1 MGAIFVVVSSI
12 VSHPPPEL
20 QVADTLITLSWNC
33 TFLPSRQL
41 FFCSNPSQVPMLV
54 VRCHSNRFFCVA
66 GPSHRFIVS
75 LNRLITLSRYVQTAE
90 YDTVPTHETHYFATK
105 VENFKVP
112 QWCIL
117 MKTSSILNRRWNWVH
132 FLCDAKWLQPRLP
145 PSSFLSH
152 SPSLMVQIHW
162 GHFFWK
168 IKFHLFFSVECM
180 SSFHS
185 ISFTLIWTAVGTST
199 FKQNSYLFSWRAHHK
214 CRLPIPVQHPFIPG
228 ALPQRSIPQYFS
240 ILGHQTDG
248 GTDPTLLFPPFLMC
262 PFMSP
267 MLLSSQLHFH
277 ALLYRFW
284 SPFVHNVMLFMSSM
298 SAISAFISCSSFYKL
313 YIELYRDHFQLY

>member
-199 FKQNSYLFSWRAHHK
+199 FKQNSYFFPGEPITNADCPSLFSIHSFLEPCPREAFPNISPFWGI
-214 CRLPIPVQHPFIPG
+214 RLMEG
-228 ALPQRSIPQYFS
+228 
-240 ILGHQTDG
+240 QTR
-248 GTDPTLLFPPFLMC
+248 LCSSPPF
-262 PFMSP
+262 
-267 MLLSSQLHFH
+267 
-277 ALLYRFW
+277 
-284 SPFVHNVMLFMSSM
+284 
-298 SAISAFISCSSFYKL
+298 
-313 YIELYRDHFQLY
+313 